1 MYAINDWL
9 NKTKKLLNENRTTV
23 RILFMYFSFQM
34 AKALFFAPDRLL
46 LLWLKLWIVI
56 DNHDN
61 DNAYQLSNY
70 HQHRCTREIHRKT
83 HWCCWQHA
91 SSFSISTNDLL
102 LLCWINAHLSK
113 VCESEYQI
121 KCKFFGVHHSHTYT
135 PSRHTLALA
144 LVSQIRWFAK
154 LKKMVIYRKS
164 LGCVCLSIYIWNH
177 KTFIAQIVTTISTE
191 NICTLVLRISN
202 IHRTRYDVMFGYI

>member
-1 MYAINDWL
+1 MYAINDRL

-113 VCESEYQI
+113 VCESEYRNQMQI
-121 KCKFFGVHHSHTYT
+121 LWRASLTYIHPIPSHSCSGACKPDS
-135 PSRHTLALA
+135 L
-144 LVSQIRWFAK
+144 IR
-154 LKKMVIYRKS
+154 
-164 LGCVCLSIYIWNH
+164 
-177 KTFIAQIVTTISTE
+177 
-191 NICTLVLRISN
+191 
-202 IHRTRYDVMFGYI
+202 